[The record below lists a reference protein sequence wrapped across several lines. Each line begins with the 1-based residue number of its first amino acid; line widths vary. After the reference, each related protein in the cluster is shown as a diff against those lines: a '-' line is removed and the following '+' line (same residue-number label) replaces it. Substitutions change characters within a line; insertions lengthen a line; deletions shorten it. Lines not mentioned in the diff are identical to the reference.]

1 MNTFG
6 TIDVKKVQNFF
17 NKCEV
22 RVDVNSLSGV
32 QQHIAE
38 KFTAYCEP
46 RGIIIKAL
54 PSPYCVTL
62 FSSNKGK
69 TDHMACPAIY
79 NGISGWVINLASK
92 KDSKRKKYL
101 KFVSEKDAACMP
113 LKGEYNASPKKT
125 KAVSNRQAIENAV
138 AEETAE

>member
-6 TIDVKKVQNFF
+6 TINVKRVQNFF

-22 RVDVNSLSGV
+22 LVDVNSLNGV

-46 RGIIIKAL
+46 RGITIKAV
-54 PSPYCVTL
+54 PSP
-62 FSSNKGK
+62 FSVVLNGSNKGK
-69 TDHMACPAIY
+69 TNHMACPAIY
-79 NGISGWVINLASK
+79 NGVQGWVINLASE
-92 KDSKRKKYL
+92 KDSKRKKYM
-101 KFVSEKDAACMP
+101 KFVSEKDATCMP
-113 LKGEYNASPKKT
+113 LKGEYNASQKKT

>member
-1 MNTFG
+1 
-6 TIDVKKVQNFF
+6 
-17 NKCEV
+17 
-22 RVDVNSLSGV
+22 
-32 QQHIAE
+32 
-38 KFTAYCEP
+38 
-46 RGIIIKAL
+46 
-54 PSPYCVTL
+54 
-62 FSSNKGK
+62 
-69 TDHMACPAIY
+69 MACPAIY

-92 KDSKRKKYL
+92 KIPKEKKYL